1 MTNEIKVR
9 NYTMGVAQ
17 INDLRPNEWN
27 CNHVSPENEARLRES
42 LKRFGAFKPLI
53 VRTLEDGSLQ
63 ILGGYHRWVV
73 ARDCGY
79 TQLPIFNVGRISEK
93 QAKEISLADN
103 GRYGEDD
110 TLALAELL
118 KEIGGSDEASLFLP
132 FADDELTSIFSATSV
147 ALDEIDLT
155 SDDDNTEPLP
165 DLAATKV
172 QTHQMMRFKVP
183 IDDAESVSKLIEKTM
198 KTQRFTDE
206 DSLTNAGNALVHLL
220 KNLRDA
226 EV

>member
-9 NYTMGVAQ
+9 NYSMGVAR
-17 INDLRPNEWN
+17 INDLHPNEWN
-27 CNHVSPENEARLRES
+27 CNHVSPENESRLRES
-42 LKRFGAFKPLI
+42 MKRFGAFKPVI

-63 ILGGYHRWVV
+63 ILGGYHRWLV
-73 ARDCGY
+73 ARDTGY
-79 TQLPIFNVGRISEK
+79 TELPVFNLGRISDK

-110 TLALAELL
+110 TLALSEIL
-118 KEIGGSDEASLFLP
+118 KEIGGADEAALFLP
-132 FADDELTSIFSATSV
+132 YGDDELTSIFSANSI

-155 SDDDNTEPLP
+155 SGDDHEPLP

-172 QTHQMMRFKVP
+172 QTHQIMRFKVP
-183 IDDAESVSKLIEKTM
+183 VDDAEFVSKLIEQTM
-198 KTQRFTDE
+198 KTQRFTEE

-220 KNLRDA
+220 KGLRDA
-226 EV
+226 